1 MGNDIG
7 IIFTRNSTYKN
18 MLKLGMTPAELD
30 DISTVKKYL
39 SDEDIVDYIA
49 FNALILSSLKIQH
62 LDDPQNYYET
72 QDSYAGIYPA
82 LTLLLP
88 SRLDAIKKKMS
99 EQDNNIDE
107 PLFTIEN
114 VNGSL
119 FHITVSD
126 VFYKYISGKG
136 KLDFLIDL
144 LTVVNKFVPDTKLF
158 KTSLFAYYQYWLT
171 LKIVRS

>member
-1 MGNDIG
+1 MSNDIG
-7 IIFTRNSTYKN
+7 ILFTRNSIYKN
-18 MLKLGMTPAELD
+18 MLKLGMKPAELE

-49 FNALILSSLKIQH
+49 FNTLIMSSLKIQH
-62 LDDPQNYYET
+62 LDDPQNYMA
-72 QDSYAGIYPA
+72 SVYPG
-82 LTLLLP
+82 LSLLVP
-88 SRLDAIKKKMS
+88 SRLDIIRKKML

-107 PLFTIEN
+107 PLFTIEA

-119 FHITVSD
+119 FHIAVSD

-144 LTVVNKFVPDTKLF
+144 LTVVNKFIPDTELF